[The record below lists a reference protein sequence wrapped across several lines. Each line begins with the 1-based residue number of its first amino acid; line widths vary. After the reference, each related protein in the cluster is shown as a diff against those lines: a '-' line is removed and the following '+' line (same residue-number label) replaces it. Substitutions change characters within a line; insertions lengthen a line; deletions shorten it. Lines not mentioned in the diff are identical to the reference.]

1 MSDRELYGGMQ
12 RELLEWWREQVR
24 GVDVETLR
32 EKSLLAV
39 KTFKTIKQ
47 VIWQSAR
54 VLDEEGNEIPQEERE
69 LDVKLLLG
77 LMEEIQLMFD
87 LHRAR
92 MTAGIT

>member
-1 MSDRELYGGMQ
+1 MTTATRKMSDEELYGAMQ

-54 VLDEEGNEIPQEERE
+54 VLDEDGNEI
-69 LDVKLLLG
+69 VKVLLY
-77 LMEEIQLMFD
+77 
-87 LHRAR
+87 AR
-92 MTAGIT
+92 FRTGGDRWFNKTWVQNYL

>member
-54 VLDEEGNEIPQEERE
+54 VLDEEGNEIP
-69 LDVKLLLG
+69 
-77 LMEEIQLMFD
+77 
-87 LHRAR
+87 
-92 MTAGIT
+92 

>member
-1 MSDRELYGGMQ
+1 MTTATRKMSDEELYGAMQ

-24 GVDVETLR
+24 DVDVETLR

-54 VLDEEGNEIPQEERE
+54 VLDEDGNEIPQEERE

-77 LMEEIQLMFD
+77 LMEEI
-87 LHRAR
+87 
-92 MTAGIT
+92 